1 MSDILKLLGRENF
14 LRRVQQALITR
25 ALVTPTGTEAYVASR
40 TRYNNAV
47 LRVPDRSA
55 SEAVRL
61 STMVV
66 QDPTVDAEYEL
77 GGLDGIAQASIET
90 VVEAQVAADVAG
102 TSLRDYAL
110 TITMA
115 ENAALI
121 QDIAG
126 GLATLAVAYATSPV
140 YDPTTHKGSTMH
152 AWLRLHVTTR
162 QACVET
168 AGRIAHLVLSDSVL
182 LDELSMGGPLTIT
195 GERLREACGRV
206 LDAVVAL
213 EGASARVVGIAA
225 SIKADALRG
234 VVPS

>member
-1 MSDILKLLGRENF
+1 VSDILKLLGRETF

-66 QDPTVDAEYEL
+66 QDPTVDAEYTL
-77 GGLDGIAQASIET
+77 GGLDGIAQTSIET
-90 VVEAQVAADVAG
+90 VVETQVAA

-195 GERLREACGRV
+195 GERLREACARV

-213 EGASARVVGIAA
+213 EGASARVVGIAS

-234 VVPS
+234 VVSS